1 MPVLGRIWCLGLAGV
16 CVAGYGAMASAEAVR
31 DWPCAAPLAQRFQP
45 DAVWGEA
52 LPQPLPAG
60 WRDDALVRE
69 VVEVAANPEN
79 PPSRGER
86 EIAHFAEG
94 LGDDRQQ
101 RLMLVFAGLLDEFD
115 TLRGFV
121 IEGVRDFVV
130 RAKILEGTV
139 AGHDAALAAL
149 PADGGAEVEEQ
160 RRGYTEAR
168 FWDAR
173 HMDDAMEEA
182 EFLCHRYGYLDEKLG
197 RLTAA
202 VRSAF

>member
-1 MPVLGRIWCLGLAGV
+1 MRLFGRTWRLALT
-16 CVAGYGAMASAEAVR
+16 VACMVGYGALARAEAIR
-31 DWPCAAPLAQRFQP
+31 DWPCAVPLAPRFEA
-45 DAVWGEA
+45 DAVWGAA
-52 LPQPLPAG
+52 LAEPLPAG
-60 WRDDALVRE
+60 WRDDAEVRE

-86 EIAHFAEG
+86 EIAAFAER
-94 LGDDRQQ
+94 LGADRQE
-101 RLMLVFAGLLDEFD
+101 RLLRVFAGLLDEFD

-130 RAKILEGTV
+130 RAKILDGAV
-139 AGHDAALAAL
+139 AEHDSALAAL
-149 PADGGAEVEEQ
+149 PADGGAEVEEK
-160 RRGYTEAR
+160 RRGYIDAR

-173 HMDDAMEEA
+173 HRDDAMEEA
-182 EFLCHRYGYLDEKLG
+182 EFLCHRYAYLDEKLG